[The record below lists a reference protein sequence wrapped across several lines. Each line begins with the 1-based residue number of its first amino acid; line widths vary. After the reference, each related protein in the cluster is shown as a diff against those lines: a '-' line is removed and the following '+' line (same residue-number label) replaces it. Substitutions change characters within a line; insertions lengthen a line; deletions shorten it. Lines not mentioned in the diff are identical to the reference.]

1 MTGRRRIFV
10 NLSRMQDNPM
20 QTFQLIPFATPEE
33 PVVLAVDGTVR
44 RTADALELHY
54 RLHADLARLR
64 IAAPTEPRFTDGL
77 WRHTCFELFI
87 AGVGQ
92 AAYHEL
98 NLSPS
103 GAWAAYAFA
112 GYRERCPWPLNPQ
125 ALARRVRV
133 HRTAETLELSASLP
147 LGLFP
152 PHYAAARLRL
162 GVATVVEHAD
172 GALSYWALC
181 HPCDKPDF
189 HHPDA
194 FVLELDE
201 IRP

>member
-1 MTGRRRIFV
+1 
-10 NLSRMQDNPM
+10 MQDNPM

-33 PVVLAVDGTVR
+33 SVVLAIDGTVR
-44 RTADALELHY
+44 RTADALELCY

-64 IAAPTEPRFTDGL
+64 IAAPAEPRFTDGL

-87 AGVGQ
+87 AGGGE

-98 NLSPS
+98 NFSPS

-112 GYRERCPWPLNPQ
+112 GYRDRRSWPLDPQ
-125 ALARRVRV
+125 ALARGVRV
-133 HRTAETLELSASLP
+133 HRTAETLELSVSLP

-162 GVATVVEHAD
+162 GVATVVAHAD

-181 HPCDKPDF
+181 HPCDQPDF